1 MNGSVNAWLVH
12 LSGYVSIDGVYG
24 SYGCICSTDYSKFF
38 QNYWWLRSPC
48 TSWDGSAHCVRP
60 DGDIFIDN
68 DVDYSYGHSPST
80 YSSSYACLVFP
91 GGDVDAG
98 DGYGG
103 VRSSYGII
111 SPVTNY
117 FDIAYFI
124 NPSGDVI
131 NSGSYNVFYSYGRNL
146 AVKIAVHE

>member
-1 MNGSVNAWLVH
+1 MELG
-12 LSGYVSIDGVYG
+12 
-24 SYGCICSTDYSKFF
+24 KFF